1 VSEDADSRTWT
12 CKIETQSGG
21 LLSLKALARTVGDVG
36 EHFSVRGVE
45 ATVEGWLIQ
54 KKEHFFLQ
62 WPGSTGTL
70 QLASLTHKV
79 QWDPRLKRAYP
90 ASLDE
95 REALKRLVANWNG
108 RPFRIQI
115 VGPLVETRQPGML
128 ILEVRQ
134 FVLGQGSV
142 VTAPFQAAQPKRV
155 AGK

>member
-1 VSEDADSRTWT
+1 MSEDADSHTWT
-12 CKIETQSGG
+12 CEIETQSGG
-21 LLSLKALARTVGDVG
+21 LLSLKALARTVRDVG

-45 ATVEGWLIQ
+45 AKIDGWLIE
-54 KKEHFFLQ
+54 KEGHFFLQ
-62 WPGSTGTL
+62 CPKGTGTL

-79 QWDPRLKRAYP
+79 QWDPRLKQAYP

-95 REALKRLVANWNG
+95 REALKRVLAKWNG

-115 VGPLVETRQPGML
+115 VGPLVETRQPGVL

-134 FVLGQGSV
+134 FILGQGSA
-142 VTAPFQAAQPKRV
+142 VTPPRQATQAKQV

>member
-12 CKIETQSGG
+12 CEIETQSGG
-21 LLSLKALARTVGDVG
+21 LLSLKALARTVRHVG
-36 EHFSVRGVE
+36 ENFSVRGVE
-45 ATVEGWLIQ
+45 AKIEGWLIE
-54 KKEHFFLQ
+54 KEGHFFLQ
-62 WPGSTGTL
+62 CPESTGTL

-79 QWDPRLKRAYP
+79 QWDPRLKQAYP

-95 REALKRLVANWNG
+95 RDALKRLLAKWNG

-115 VGPLVETRQPGML
+115 VGPLVETRQPGVL

-134 FVLGQGSV
+134 FVLGQG
-142 VTAPFQAAQPKRV
+142 PAAIPPSKTQPKRL

>member
-1 VSEDADSRTWT
+1 MSEDADSRTWT

-21 LLSLKALARTVGDVG
+21 LLSLKALARTVTDVG

-45 ATVEGWLIQ
+45 AKVEGWLIQ
-54 KKEHFFLQ
+54 KKGSFFLQ

-79 QWDPRLKRAYP
+79 QWDPRLRRAYP

-95 REALKRLVANWNG
+95 RDALKRLLAKWNG

-115 VGPLVETRQPGML
+115 VGPLVETRQSGML

-142 VTAPFQAAQPKRV
+142 ATAPIQATQTRQV
-155 AGK
+155 AGR